1 MNKLFN
7 IFSSKILYIW
17 EFVLKNNRN
26 HKVEYWDSRL
36 SGKKKLAVDGK
47 VLTLLKDSDNFYFNF
62 KIDEYIFIVMQ
73 AEDEKPRLTIN
84 NRDFN
89 DLIED
94 ERTGK
99 LQREKENY
107 NKTKAKKSNTQSES
121 EYYKRAMKYNGENYV
136 EGNDGEIYDIE
147 EQRKRLE
154 EFERKKQ
161 KENEEKNKKNKI
173 NNNNND
179 SNKSKKQNKFV
190 LNNETVRKNQ
200 IIIQNINNIF
210 DDENLLDLNDINFNQ
225 GNNNNNQNNFMSENM
240 FNINN
245 NDYNFSQMNNN
256 MNNNGNNQEVVNQ
269 FLSNM
274 DNNNNNYNFINDNNM
289 NETNNYMNQN
299 NNNNKNNYNDDF
311 NPFDD

>member
-1 MNKLFN
+1 MIYLNISFN
-7 IFSSKILYIW
+7 TSSSKILYIW
-17 EFVLKNNRN
+17 EFVLKNNKN

-47 VLTLLKDSDNFYFNF
+47 VLTLLKDSDNFYYNF

-89 DLIED
+89 DLIQD

-99 LQREKENY
+99 LQKEKENY
-107 NKTKAKKSNTQSES
+107 YKNKSKKNNIQSETD
-121 EYYKRAMKYNGENYV
+121 YYKRALKYNGENYV

-147 EQRKRLE
+147 EQRRRLE
-154 EFERKKQ
+154 EFEIKKQ

-173 NNNNND
+173 NINNND
-179 SNKSKKQNKFV
+179 NNKSKKQNKYI
-190 LNNETVRKNQ
+190 LSNETVRKNQ
-200 IIIQNINNIF
+200 NIIKNINNIF

-225 GNNNNNQNNFMSENM
+225 DNNNNDQNNFMSENM
-240 FNINN
+240 FNNN
-245 NDYNFSQMNNN
+245 KNIYNFGQMNNN
-256 MNNNGNNQEVVNQ
+256 MNNNGNNQEVVNN

-274 DNNNNNYNFINDNNM
+274 DNNDNNFNFINENNM
-289 NETNNYMNQN
+289 NNTNNYMNQN
-299 NNNNKNNYNDDF
+299 NNNYNDDF